1 MAVTEVIAYR
11 LTGGMMTYG
20 NCGRFLLTPTAEMSF
35 LLDELV
41 IVLFFFL
48 TLKPV
53 LIPLPSWLSA
63 CVALPRRLAQPC

>member
-1 MAVTEVIAYR
+1 
-11 LTGGMMTYG
+11 MTYG

-41 IVLFFFL
+41 IVLFFL

-53 LIPLPSWLSA
+53 LILLPSWLSA